1 MSDYPN
7 QSLPNSANSQS
18 DEQPAVVR
26 LEMLD
31 TEYAKMVEGEPI
43 ALDRRDRLEAAD
55 SYTFDR
61 LGKQISRYR
70 YGQLSQESKD
80 DILCD
85 VGLVAEL
92 LTPADMEDI
101 HQRTRDK
108 GYFYLME
115 GERQQ
120 IINWLKDELAVD
132 LTTPTD

>member
-1 MSDYPN
+1 MSDYLN
-7 QSLPNSANSQS
+7 DLSANQPPELPA
-18 DEQPAVVR
+18 EQPKIVS
-26 LEMLD
+26 LGMLD
-31 TEYAKMVEGEPI
+31 TDYAKMMAGEPI
-43 ALDRRDRLEAAD
+43 APERRERLGWAD
-55 SYTFDR
+55 NYTFER

-70 YGQLSQESKD
+70 HGQLNQEGKD

-101 HQRTRDK
+101 HQRTRER
-108 GYFYLME
+108 GYFYLKE

-132 LTTPTD
+132 LTTPTH